1 MHRVFCEA
9 YSGSITVTK
18 RCEQCGSDLVAQ
30 LTAARFCPQCSA
42 PLDHS
47 ADAAPW
53 GVVARFVSL
62 AEVGYFADVLEGL
75 GISTHVRQH
84 HEFSAMDGSWRT
96 LYLLEVPRAQSSAA
110 IEALKSELEVMGLDE
125 IDAAQADNFADA
137 ADRPSSG
144 RIWKPVV
151 FVLVASSLAYCV
163 GQENAARRQAA
174 APREHAPKRE
184 IVGGAIPDRP
194 RGTRTDEK
202 GDPRL
207 PPAQQTLWE
216 SIRSLPAPLASEPEP
231 GQPRHRLRYEKQ
243 DNTVVLEEDRDGDG
257 LYDFARRFRGEP
269 VVGQTAE

>member
-1 MHRVFCEA
+1 MHRVLCEA

-18 RCEQCGSDLVAQ
+18 RCEQCGSDLAAQ
-30 LTAARFCPQCSA
+30 LTAARFCPHCGL
-42 PLDHS
+42 PLDNS

-53 GVVARFVSL
+53 GVIARFVSL

-75 GISTHVRQH
+75 GVAAHVRQH

-96 LYLLEVPRAQSSAA
+96 LYLLEVPRTQSMAA
-110 IEALKSELEVMGLDE
+110 IAALKSELEGMGLDE
-125 IDAAQADNFADA
+125 ADAAPSDNFADA
-137 ADRPSSG
+137 ADRPSHG

-163 GQENAARRQAA
+163 GQESAVRRQAA
-174 APREHAPKRE
+174 PPRVPASSKEM
-184 IVGGAIPDRP
+184 VGGAVAGRT
-194 RGTRTDEK
+194 RGAKADDK
-202 GDPRL
+202 
-207 PPAQQTLWE
+207 PAQSQETLWE

-231 GQPRHRLRYEKQ
+231 GGPRHRLRYEKQ

-269 VVGQTAE
+269 IVGQTAE